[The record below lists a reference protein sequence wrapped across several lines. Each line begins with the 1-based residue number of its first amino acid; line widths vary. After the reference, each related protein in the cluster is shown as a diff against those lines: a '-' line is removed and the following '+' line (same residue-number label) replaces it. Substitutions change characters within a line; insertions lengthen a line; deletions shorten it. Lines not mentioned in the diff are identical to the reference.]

1 MLIHAI
7 SASVSAQLRLTS
19 YERKAWRSVARW
31 TPAQCCVCRATLPNH
46 YMLSWAVGLGLG
58 DTEWA
63 KIEGRR
69 NGFTT
74 ELSAAMVVDRGALSV
89 ASRGFLLHSDFF
101 QSAPAP
107 WGWLKKKIRM

>member
-7 SASVSAQLRLTS
+7 SASVSAQLRGTS

-46 YMLSWAVGLGLG
+46 YMLSWAVGLGLALG
-58 DTEWA
+58 ELNERSWA
-63 KIEGRR
+63 EIEGRR

-74 ELSAAMVVDRGALSV
+74 ELSAAMVGDSECSTVTLAIS
-89 ASRGFLLHSDFF
+89 
-101 QSAPAP
+101 
-107 WGWLKKKIRM
+107 

>member
-31 TPAQCCVCRATLPNH
+31 APAQCCVCRATLPNCC
-46 YMLSWAVGLGLG
+46 MLSWAVGLGLALG

-74 ELSAAMVVDRGALSV
+74 ELSAAMVGDSECSTVTLAIS
-89 ASRGFLLHSDFF
+89 
-101 QSAPAP
+101 
-107 WGWLKKKIRM
+107 